1 MKIKWKEL
9 IIAIAIPLAVGGLAA
24 LITRN
29 SMDMYDSVT
38 KPPLAP
44 PAILFPIAWGVLYVL
59 MGISSYIIYN
69 SNSALKSGALLI
81 YAVSLVVNFMWPI
94 LFFNMQAFL
103 ASFLWLVLLWAL
115 VLLTIL
121 QYRKISPLAAYLQIP
136 YLLWLTFAGYLNFM
150 IYILN

>member
-69 SNSALKSGALLI
+69 SNSALKSSALLI
-81 YAVSLVVNFMWPI
+81 YAVSLVVNFVWPI

-103 ASFLWLVLLWAL
+103 ASFLWLVLLWVL